1 LTATLRNL
9 RAYIEESRL
18 HHEGYLHE
26 STRALAD
33 YFMKQNSFAYL
44 AGEHGLRVY
53 SKGIYRYGGSELI
66 RKEIYKVHPTALSD
80 DISELIGKIKN
91 VTEHDRSEFDSNP
104 NELNLANGVLNF
116 STGEFMRHSR
126 KRLNLIQYP
135 IRYDRKA
142 KCPLILKSIAQW
154 HPSPTQQERLLDQ
167 SAYVLM
173 KEDFLQKFF
182 IHYGKPAAGKDTFL
196 NVLRAALGYWNIS
209 SQSIRALSSNR
220 FAPAK
225 LAGKQANLCGET
237 SRLIL
242 ADTTTL
248 NQLTGG
254 GMLTA
259 ENKFGQPFQ
268 FVNHAKLFFAMNRI
282 PKFENLDDAFYRRIE
297 ITVWDESF
305 LGKEDVDLSRK
316 LTTPRN
322 LSGFLNELI
331 PRMRRIH
338 RTRRLK
344 WQQSF
349 TESKDRWDEL
359 AVKDAIGR
367 LDHEKLGLGKVGD

>member
-1 LTATLRNL
+1 
-9 RAYIEESRL
+9 
-18 HHEGYLHE
+18 
-26 STRALAD
+26 
-33 YFMKQNSFAYL
+33 
-44 AGEHGLRVY
+44 
-53 SKGIYRYGGSELI
+53 
-66 RKEIYKVHPTALSD
+66 
-80 DISELIGKIKN
+80 
-91 VTEHDRSEFDSNP
+91 
-104 NELNLANGVLNF
+104 
-116 STGEFMRHSR
+116 
-126 KRLNLIQYP
+126 
-135 IRYDRKA
+135 
-142 KCPLILKSIAQW
+142 
-154 HPSPTQQERLLDQ
+154 
-167 SAYVLM
+167 
-173 KEDFLQKFF
+173 
-182 IHYGKPAAGKDTFL
+182 
-196 NVLRAALGYWNIS
+196 VLRAALGYWNIS